1 MRIERRLFELRG
13 DHKLTTAELAEK
25 LEVSEDVVK
34 SWEEGTSMPGA
45 EDWVRIARVYDMSV
59 DTVIYGD
66 EKPSEYD
73 ESKAVYSHQIPKK
86 KGPKDVYG
94 WIAFLLMPALI
105 LLQYIVMGVA
115 WGLWLE
121 GIILLA
127 SIPVYCIIYFLLRLI
142 SKNVDK
148 AFEK

>member
-25 LEVSEDVVK
+25 VGVSEDVVK

-59 DTVIYGD
+59 DKVIYGD
-66 EKPSEYD
+66 EKAPEYD
-73 ESKAVYSHQIPKK
+73 ESKAVYSHKVPKK
-86 KGPKDVYG
+86 SHKDIYG
-94 WIAFLLMPALI
+94 WIAFLIMPVLI
-105 LLQYIVMGVA
+105 LLQYIVMGIA

-121 GIILLA
+121 GLILVA
-127 SIPVYCIIYFLLRLI
+127 SIPVYFVVYFLLRLI